1 MYGSTAMS
9 YTASHKN
16 VALAQDNCVKI
27 PVHDTVSARN
37 YLLGFGIKPR
47 EVHAIFEEQRL
58 TCAGGI
64 LKRNDLVSPGMVLE
78 LRLACSEISPSD
90 TEIPAC
96 RVVYEDGIVLACDKQ
111 AGILVHSD
119 GKTAATL
126 TDAVQAHLAAQGI
139 YRRAQAVQRIDV
151 PTTGLVLFSTAR
163 EFQPALD
170 EQVASG
176 SMHKRYLAIVR
187 GTPSWKT
194 RHITAGI
201 GRDRHHA
208 QRMRV
213 CAPGQGKYAS
223 TYVRVLAHHNGLT
236 LLEAEIET
244 GRRHQIRVHLAS
256 VGYPILGDTLYGD
269 STGDVSGKNEKS
281 ASSRIRKG
289 QKQKKAHG
297 SVCADDKSLMLHA
310 WREEFVHPLTHVP
323 LTIRTAWPE
332 RFEHLGFYEDY
343 FV

>member
-1 MYGSTAMS
+1 MS
-9 YTASHKN
+9 YTANHNN
-16 VALAQDNCVKI
+16 VALVQDNCVKI
-27 PVHDTVSARN
+27 PVHDTASARN

-119 GKTAATL
+119 GNDAPTL

-151 PTTGLVLFSTAR
+151 PTTGLVLFSTTR

-170 EQVASG
+170 EQVASR
-176 SMHKRYLAIVR
+176 SMHKRYLAIVE
-187 GTPSWKT
+187 GLPSWKT

-213 CAPGQGKYAS
+213 CAPGQGKQAS
-223 TYVRVLAHHNGLT
+223 TRVRVLAHHNGLT

-256 VGYPILGDTLYGD
+256 VGYPLVGDMLYGD
-269 STGDVSGKNEKS
+269 SFGDASGKNEKS
-281 ASSRIRKG
+281 IASRIRKE
-289 QKQKKAHG
+289 QKQEKPHG
-297 SVCADDKSLMLHA
+297 SVCVDEESLMLHA
-310 WREEFVHPLTHVP
+310 WREEFVHPLTHAP